1 MILARS
7 CVALV
12 GSVRDTGTMNQPMT
26 QVPPL
31 PVWTIG
37 DRLVKARQFAGLS
50 QTQMAQQLRI
60 GRRSIVRYEASDDPP
75 RSIVLSYSAITG
87 VPLWWFDDDPRSDPA
102 VIQHYAQH
110 SRLAAVPRPR
120 ILSAA

>member
-1 MILARS
+1 M
-7 CVALV
+7 
-12 GSVRDTGTMNQPMT
+12 RDTGEMNTPMT

-60 GRRSIVRYEASDDPP
+60 GRRSIVRYEASNDPP
-75 RSIVLSYSAITG
+75 RSIVISYSAITA
-87 VPLWWFDDDPRSDPA
+87 VPIWWFDDDSGPNPA
-102 VIQHYAQH
+102 FTQHYRQH
-110 SRLAAVPRPR
+110 SRLAEVDRPR